1 MSDGFQLQ
9 IDDDDDGSEETGPQP
24 KTLKEAVEVL
34 LQELPPET
42 LAEVRELKSKD
53 MWELHFGLGMWIRN
67 RMLWGN
73 SELCEAVLN
82 KPGDWLITP
91 GSPDEAWEPI
101 VKALRRRLRADQKAA
116 LALAEKRNMERFWVI
131 DPILS
136 KEPYVPK
143 KSVVKKS
150 VGKK

>member
-1 MSDGFQLQ
+1 MGDGFQLQ
-9 IDDDDDGSEETGPQP
+9 IDDEDNDEETGPQP

-34 LQELPPET
+34 LGELPPET
-42 LAEVRELKSKD
+42 LAEVRELKLKD
-53 MWELHFGLGMWIRN
+53 IINLHFGLGLWIRN

-73 SELCEAVLN
+73 SNLCEAVLN

-116 LALAEKRNMERFWVI
+116 MVLAEKPSAKTAKAPTKRT
-131 DPILS
+131 
-136 KEPYVPK
+136 PK
-143 KSVVKKS
+143 KVTSRDGVTGEPDPAK
-150 VGKK
+150 